1 MRRLLFYR
9 QHSTCRII
17 AYIRQK
23 NFSAKPPNMPVLSS
37 LMQMADKMSASL
49 PILAMQ
55 AGISSAVRI
64 VLANAVAYASASA
77 QLLHTIIIASAFPK
91 LN

>member
-1 MRRLLFYR
+1 
-9 QHSTCRII
+9 
-17 AYIRQK
+17 
-23 NFSAKPPNMPVLSS
+23 MPVLSS

-55 AGISSAVRI
+55 AGISSAVCI

-91 LN
+91 LNEGPTVPDEVHIPNGVASAGI